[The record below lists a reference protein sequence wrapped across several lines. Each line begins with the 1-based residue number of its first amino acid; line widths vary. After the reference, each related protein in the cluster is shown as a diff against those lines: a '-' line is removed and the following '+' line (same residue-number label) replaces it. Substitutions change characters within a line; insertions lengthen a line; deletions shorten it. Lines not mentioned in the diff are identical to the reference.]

1 MKCFYCSNG
10 SDPDTPGKCS
20 GCERELKKYCE
31 SCEIKFA
38 EDANFCMQCGSK
50 LIELSDTEIEIE
62 ESEEEEE
69 VFILEEISEDE
80 KPEKETGE
88 RESKETIELDFGI
101 EAEDN
106 ENESKEQYRTD
117 KISIDGSV
125 PPPNSGQ
132 IDDLDLKLEKKSGKI
147 DEALLKEPEQ
157 NVEDSQGFVS
167 PNAPKQPEKKKPQKK
182 KTEKAKPA
190 KDIKEKFKGKPMEGD
205 HSAEDLDFDSLF
217 DELSTV
223 EKIKLEEDKN
233 QFNIEEE
240 SGDGNKLSE
249 AIDSE
254 PERSEQEGGNFNL
267 KSEKILVK
275 NAADYELKQF
285 PVEEEYDLSV
295 DGLIE
300 EVLTEEFEDSFKPLM
315 KEMEKGLNEC
325 RGGTYFLKGDAGSG
339 KSSLV
344 HRLKQ
349 HSIVKDED
357 RKFNLVVSDANIFD
371 FDFMIFISLIRQ
383 LMNIKSNDVGTVR
396 KKFDKLFGD
405 TLPDSKKDCI
415 SALICLNFAP
425 VKTKLPK
432 HDVEYLISYV
442 LHGLS
447 RSKPVVWV
455 VNNANAL
462 NVRSIRFFKSLKKV
476 LKTTPFAVMFVVDN
490 EAAVTNIAEEGEV
503 FTFNGFSEEKLREE
517 IASTLNAKRIPAE
530 LEKLLKEK
538 AKGNMLFTLQLTEYL
553 KDKGFIF
560 EMKGSWRFSKL
571 PEEFVPP
578 ENLDDLIAGRVEMLS
593 GDVQTTLRELTLLNL
608 YEIPKSLYEV
618 VSTTSLECVKEL
630 VTKRYIIET
639 DMHYRFI
646 SRTMLTALK
655 KHVKI
660 GKKERAFYRQV
671 VTKLS
676 STKAEIYQLNKH
688 WLLLSYINLGQ
699 IIDRRL
705 NSFLFS
711 SAVYMEKLGF
721 FEISQ
726 RSYQTIVSSFDDDD
740 CLDDFRLLPEIK
752 NARLWRIVEPQWAKI
767 FWEKLHKY
775 AKSRSHYHL
784 ELLAEGE
791 ILLLSEEKVDLSAI
805 AELVKKLHLS
815 GCYEEEISIID
826 RTTEL
831 LINSENFLD
840 ANTFAVRGYKILRDA
855 IVKYDGKG
863 VSPAGFIYALFVRCA
878 CKFAEVCIMLEDH
891 DKATA
896 VLEEALEYAEMYSIS
911 YFKSKIQL
919 LLGKIRF
926 AQKSDWEEI
935 MKEGFYNS
943 LIGMDF
949 AIVKAFLLFFEE
961 NTLEEKEW
969 VQPFLEYK
977 NWINF

>member
-1 MKCFYCSNG
+1 MKCFYCSNE
-10 SDPDTPGKCS
+10 SDPDVPGKCS
-20 GCERELKKYCE
+20 GCDRDLKKYCE

-38 EDANFCMQCGSK
+38 GDANFCMQCGSK
-50 LIELSDTEIEIE
+50 LIGLSEAEIEIE
-62 ESEEEEE
+62 EESEEE
-69 VFILEEISEDE
+69 VFILEEISEEE
-80 KPEKETGE
+80 KKETVNDDTDDG
-88 RESKETIELDFGI
+88 IVELDFGI
-101 EAEDN
+101 ESNED
-106 ENESKEQYRTD
+106 ENEEKEQFQTQ
-117 KISIDGSV
+117 KIELDGSV
-125 PPPNSGQ
+125 PPPG
-132 IDDLDLKLEKKSGKI
+132 IGVDADLDLDLEKKTKGKI
-147 DEALLKEPEQ
+147 DEALLKEPEG
-157 NVEDSQGFVS
+157 NVENSQGFVS
-167 PNAPKQPEKKKPQKK
+167 PNAPKQPQKK
-182 KTEKAKPA
+182 KKKVAKPL
-190 KDIKEKFKGKPMEGD
+190 DIKETYKGKPVEED
-205 HSAEDLDFDSLF
+205 EKKEDVDLDTLF

-223 EKIKLEEDKN
+223 EKLRIEDDDQYDVDDKKGG
-233 QFNIEEE
+233 Q
-240 SGDGNKLSE
+240 KLSE
-249 AIDSE
+249 IIEDSSDGKDE
-254 PERSEQEGGNFNL
+254 VNINL

-275 NAADYELKQF
+275 NASDYELKPF
-285 PVEEEYDLSV
+285 PVDETYDVSV
-295 DGLIE
+295 DNLIE
-300 EVLTEEFEDSFKPLM
+300 EVVTGEFEESFKPLM
-315 KEMEKGLNEC
+315 KDMEKRFKEC

-344 HRLKQ
+344 HRLKNYSLQ
-349 HSIVKDED
+349 KD
-357 RKFNLVVSDANIFD
+357 KGKNFNLVVTDANIFD

-383 LMNIKSNDVGTVR
+383 LMKIKSNDVNNVR

-432 HDVEYLISYV
+432 HDIEYLLSYV

-447 RSKPVVWV
+447 RSMPVIWV
-455 VNNANAL
+455 INNANAL

-476 LKTTPFAVMFVVDN
+476 FKTTPFGVVFVVDN
-490 EAAVTNIAEEGEV
+490 EAAVTNIAEESEI
-503 FTFNGFSEEKLREE
+503 FIFNGFPEQRLQEE
-517 IASTLNAKRIPAE
+517 IARTLNTKRIPAE

-553 KDKGFIF
+553 KDQGFIF

-571 PEEFVPP
+571 PEKFVPP
-578 ENLDDLIAGRVEMLS
+578 ENLDDLIAARVEMLS
-593 GDVQTTLRELTLLNL
+593 SEVQTTLRELTLLNL

-618 VSTTSLECVKEL
+618 VSSTSPECLQEL
-630 VTKRYIIET
+630 VVKKFIIET

-660 GKKERAFYRQV
+660 GKKEREFYRQV
-671 VTKLS
+671 VTRLS
-676 STKAEIYQLNKH
+676 ATKAEIYQLNKH

-740 CLDDFRLLPEIK
+740 SLDDFRLLPEIK

-784 ELLAEGE
+784 DLLTQGE
-791 ILLLSEEKVDLSAI
+791 ILLLSEENIDLAAI
-805 AELVKKLHLS
+805 AEQVKKLHMA
-815 GCYEEEISIID
+815 GCYEEEISLID

-831 LINSENFLD
+831 LINSENYLD
-840 ANTFAVRGYKILRDA
+840 ANTFAVRGYKILRDT

-863 VSPAGFIYALFVRCA
+863 VSPAGFIYALFVRCS
-878 CKFAEVCIMLEDH
+878 CKLAEVCIMLEDH

-896 VLEEALEYAEMYSIS
+896 VLEEALEYADIYSIS

-926 AQKSDWEEI
+926 AQKSDWEDM
-935 MKEGFYNS
+935 MKEGFYNA

-949 AIVKAFLLFFEE
+949 AIVKAFLHFFEE
-961 NTLEEKEW
+961 NALEEKDW

>member
-1 MKCFYCSNG
+1 MKCFYCSNE
-10 SDPDTPGKCS
+10 SDPDVPGKCS
-20 GCERELKKYCE
+20 GCGRDLKKYCE
-31 SCEIKFA
+31 SCEIKFE

-50 LIELSDTEIEIE
+50 LLELSDTEIEIE
-62 ESEEEEE
+62 EDEEE
-69 VFILEEISEDE
+69 VFILEEISEE
-80 KPEKETGE
+80 KSSEEAGE
-88 RESKETIELDFGI
+88 VLVELDFGI
-101 EAEDN
+101 EVSE
-106 ENESKEQYRTD
+106 ENVGKEEHFQTE
-117 KISIDGSV
+117 KIELDGSV
-125 PPPNSGQ
+125 PPPSMGSDQ
-132 IDDLDLKLEKKSGKI
+132 DMGLDLEKRATGKI
-147 DEALLKEPEQ
+147 DEALLKEPES
-157 NVEDSQGFVS
+157 NPEDSQGFVS
-167 PNAPKQPEKKKPQKK
+167 PNAPKKPEQKKKP
-182 KTEKAKPA
+182 PV
-190 KDIKEKFKGKPMEGD
+190 KDIKEKYKGEPLDKEKKEENE
-205 HSAEDLDFDSLF
+205 EDVDFDSLF
-217 DELSTV
+217 NELSTV
-223 EKIKLEEDKN
+223 EKINLEDED
-233 QFNIEEE
+233 QFGIEPE
-240 SGDGNKLSE
+240 SQDGQKLSE
-249 AIDSE
+249 IIEESSDSDKDE
-254 PERSEQEGGNFNL
+254 AKIPL
-267 KSEKILVK
+267 KSENILVK
-275 NAADYELKQF
+275 KASDYELKPF
-285 PVEEEYDLSV
+285 EVNETYDVSV
-295 DGLIE
+295 DSLIE
-300 EVLTEEFEDSFKPLM
+300 AVVTEEFEDSFKPLM
-315 KEMEKGLNEC
+315 KEAEKGLREC
-325 RGGTYFLKGDAGSG
+325 RGGMYFLKGDAGSG

-344 HRLKQ
+344 HRLKNV
-349 HSIVKDED
+349 SLKKDVG
-357 RKFNLVVSDANIFD
+357 RSYNLVVTDANIFD

-383 LMNIKSNDVGTVR
+383 LMKIKSNDVNTVR
-396 KKFDKLFGD
+396 KKFNKLFGD

-432 HDVEYLISYV
+432 HDIEYLLSYV

-447 RSKPVVWV
+447 RSMPVIWII
-455 VNNANAL
+455 NNANAL
-462 NVRSIRFFKSLKKV
+462 NVRSIRFFKSIKRV
-476 LKTTPFAVMFVVDN
+476 MRTTPFGVVFIVDN
-490 EAAVTNIAEEGEV
+490 EAAVTSIAEEGEIFV
-503 FTFNGFSEEKLREE
+503 FNGFPEKRLQEE
-517 IASTLNAKRIPAE
+517 IAKTLNTKRIPAE
-530 LEKLLKEK
+530 LEKLLKDK

-578 ENLDDLIAGRVEMLS
+578 ENLDDLIASRVEMLS
-593 GDVQTTLRELTLLNL
+593 QEVQTTLRELTLLNL
-608 YEIPKSLYEV
+608 YDIPKSLYEV
-618 VSTTSLECVKEL
+618 VSSTSPECIKEL
-630 VTKRYIIET
+630 VKKRFIIET
-639 DMHYRFI
+639 EMHYRFI

-655 KHVKI
+655 KHIKI
-660 GKKERAFYRQV
+660 GKKEREFYRQV

-775 AKSRSHYHL
+775 AKNRSHYHL
-784 ELLAEGE
+784 ELLAQGE
-791 ILLLSEEKVDLSAI
+791 ILLLSEENIDLAAI
-805 AELVKKLHLS
+805 AEQVKMMHMA
-815 GCYEEEISIID
+815 GCYEEEISMID

-840 ANTFAVRGYKILRDA
+840 ANTFAVRGYKILRDT

-863 VSPAGFIYALFVRCA
+863 VSPAEFIYSLFVRCS
-878 CKFAEVCIMLEDH
+878 CKLAEVCIMLEDH

-896 VLEEALEYAEMYSIS
+896 VLEEALEYADKYSIS

-926 AQKSDWEEI
+926 AQKADWEEI

-949 AIVKAFLLFFEE
+949 AIVKAFLYFFEE
-961 NTLEEKEW
+961 NDLEEKEW

>member
-1 MKCFYCSNG
+1 MKCFYCSNE
-10 SDPDTPGKCS
+10 SDPDVPAKCS
-20 GCERELKKYCE
+20 GCDRDLKKYCE

-50 LIELSDTEIEIE
+50 LLELSDTEIEIE
-62 ESEEEEE
+62 EDEDEE
-69 VFILEEISEDE
+69 VFILEEISEDKQPQE
-80 KPEKETGE
+80 DGGE
-88 RESKETIELDFGI
+88 VVELDFGI
-101 EAEDN
+101 EASEEDDGK
-106 ENESKEQYRTD
+106 KEQFQTE
-117 KISIDGSV
+117 KIQLDGSV
-125 PPPNSGQ
+125 PPPSPGSDQ
-132 IDDLDLKLEKKSGKI
+132 ELDLDFEKRATGKI
-147 DEALLKEPEQ
+147 DEALLKEPE
-157 NVEDSQGFVS
+157 NNSENSQGFIS
-167 PNAPKQPEKKKPQKK
+167 PNAPKKSMQKKKKTAKDIQEKYKGESLDEKKKE
-182 KTEKAKPA
+182 EK
-190 KDIKEKFKGKPMEGD
+190 E
-205 HSAEDLDFDSLF
+205 EDVDFDSLF
-217 DELSTV
+217 NELSTV
-223 EKIKLEEDKN
+223 ENIKLKDED
-233 QFNIEEE
+233 QFDIEPDTL
-240 SGDGNKLSE
+240 DGQKLSE
-249 AIDSE
+249 IIEENSNQGDE
-254 PERSEQEGGNFNL
+254 VKITL
-267 KSEKILVK
+267 KRESILVK
-275 NAADYELKQF
+275 KASDYELK
-285 PVEEEYDLSV
+285 PLKVNETYDVSV
-295 DGLIE
+295 DSLIE
-300 EVLTEEFEDSFKPLM
+300 DVVTEEFEDSFKPLM
-315 KEMEKGLNEC
+315 KEVEKGFREC

-344 HRLKQ
+344 HRLKNT
-349 HSIVKDED
+349 SLKKNAD
-357 RKFNLVVSDANIFD
+357 RTYNLVVTDANIFD

-383 LMNIKSNDVGTVR
+383 LMKIKSNDVNTVR

-405 TLPDSKKDCI
+405 TLPDSKKDCL

-432 HDVEYLISYV
+432 HDIEYLLSYV

-447 RSKPVVWV
+447 RSMPVLWII
-455 VNNANAL
+455 NNANAL
-462 NVRSIRFFKSLKKV
+462 NVRSIRFFKSIKRV
-476 LKTTPFAVMFVVDN
+476 LKTTPFGVVFIVDN
-490 EAAVTNIAEEGEV
+490 EAAVTNIAEEGDV
-503 FTFNGFSEEKLREE
+503 FVFNGFPEQRLQEE
-517 IASTLNAKRIPAE
+517 IAKTLNAKRIPAE
-530 LEKLLKEK
+530 LEKLLKDK

-593 GDVQTTLRELTLLNL
+593 TEVQTTLRELTLLNL

-618 VSTTSLECVKEL
+618 VSSTSSECIKEL
-630 VTKRYIIET
+630 VTKRLIIET

-655 KHVKI
+655 KHIKI
-660 GKKERAFYRQV
+660 GKKEREFYRQV

-740 CLDDFRLLPEIK
+740 SLDDFRLLPEIK
-752 NARLWRIVEPQWAKI
+752 NARLWKIVEPQWAKM

-775 AKSRSHYHL
+775 AKNRSHYHL
-784 ELLAEGE
+784 ELLAQGE
-791 ILLLSEEKVDLSAI
+791 ILLLSEENVDLAAI
-805 AELVKKLHLS
+805 AEQVKMMHMA
-815 GCYEEEISIID
+815 GCYEEEISLID

-840 ANTFAVRGYKILRDA
+840 ANTFAVRGYKILRDT
-855 IVKYDGKG
+855 IVKYEGKG
-863 VSPAGFIYALFVRCA
+863 VAPAEFIYSLFVRCS
-878 CKFAEVCIMLEDH
+878 CKLAEVCIMLEDH

-896 VLEEALEYAEMYSIS
+896 VLEEALEYADKYSIS

-926 AQKSDWEEI
+926 AQKTDWEEI

-949 AIVKAFLLFFEE
+949 AIVKAFLHFFEK
-961 NTLEEKEW
+961 NDLEEKEW

>member
-10 SDPDTPGKCS
+10 SDPDVPGKCS
-20 GCERELKKYCE
+20 GCGRELKKYCE
-31 SCEIKFA
+31 FCEIKFA

-50 LIELSDTEIEIE
+50 LVDLSDTEIEID
-62 ESEEEEE
+62 ESAEEEE
-69 VFILEEISEDE
+69 VFILEEISEEEPKKE
-80 KPEKETGE
+80 KIREK
-88 RESKETIELDFGI
+88 RETIEIDFGI
-101 EAEDN
+101 EADDADN
-106 ENESKEQYRTD
+106 ENEAQQFQTD
-117 KISIDGSV
+117 KIELGGSV
-125 PPPNSGQ
+125 PPPTPGME
-132 IDDLDLKLEKKSGKI
+132 DDLDLQLQKKSGKI
-147 DEALLKEPEQ
+147 DEALLKEPEKD
-157 NVEDSQGFVS
+157 VEDSQSFIS
-167 PNAPKQPEKKKPQKK
+167 PNAPKQQEKQQEKKKSEKK
-182 KTEKAKPA
+182 KKE
-190 KDIKEKFKGKPMEGD
+190 IKETYKGKPVDDVEKSEED
-205 HSAEDLDFDSLF
+205 ADVDLDTLF
-217 DELSTV
+217 NELGAT
-223 EKIKLEEDKN
+223 EKSDPEDKD
-233 QFNIEEE
+233 QYDIESQKE
-240 SGDGNKLSE
+240 GNKLSE
-249 AIDSE
+249 AIEGSPDSGIKDE
-254 PERSEQEGGNFNL
+254 TVLNL
-267 KSEKILVK
+267 KNEKILVK
-275 NAADYELKQF
+275 NASDYELTPF
-285 PVEEEYDLSV
+285 PVNETYDLSV
-295 DGLIE
+295 DGLLE
-300 EVLTEEFEDSFKPLM
+300 EVLTEEFEESFKPML
-315 KEMEKGLNEC
+315 KEIEKGLREC

-344 HRLKQ
+344 HRLKNY
-349 HSIVKDED
+349 SLKKDEN

-383 LMNIKSNDVGTVR
+383 LMNIRSNDVNTVR

-405 TLPDSKKDCI
+405 TLPDSKKDCM
-415 SALICLNFAP
+415 SALICLNFSP
-425 VKTKLPK
+425 VRTKLPK

-447 RSKPVVWV
+447 RSMPVLWI

-476 LKTTPFAVMFVVDN
+476 FGTVPFSVIFVVDN
-490 EAAVTNIAEEGEV
+490 EASVTNIAEENEV
-503 FTFNGFSEEKLREE
+503 YIFNGFPEQRLREE

-530 LEKLLKEK
+530 LEKLLNEK

-571 PEEFVPP
+571 PEKFVPP
-578 ENLDDLIAGRVEMLS
+578 ENLDDLIAGRVEMLAA
-593 GDVQTTLRELTLLNL
+593 DIQTTLRELTLLNL

-618 VSTTSLECVKEL
+618 VSTTTPECIKEL
-630 VTKRYIIET
+630 VSKRFIIET

-660 GKKERAFYRQV
+660 GKKEREFYRQV
-671 VTKLS
+671 VTRLS

-699 IIDRRL
+699 IVDRRL

-726 RSYQTIVSSFDDDD
+726 RSYQTIVSSFEEDGDDT
-740 CLDDFRLLPEIK
+740 LDDFRLLPEIK

-767 FWEKLHKY
+767 FWGKLQKY
-775 AKSRSHYHL
+775 AQERSHYHL
-784 ELLAEGE
+784 DLLAQGE
-791 ILLLSEEKVDLSAI
+791 MLLLAEEKVDLAAI
-805 AELVKKLHLS
+805 AELVKKLHMA
-815 GCYEEEISIID
+815 GCYEEEISMID

-840 ANTFAVRGYKILRDA
+840 ANTFAVRGYKILRDT
-855 IVKYDGKG
+855 IMKYDGKG
-863 VSPAGFIYALFVRCA
+863 VSPAEFIYSLFVRCS
-878 CKFAEVCIMLEDH
+878 CKLAEVCIMLEDH

-896 VLEEALEYAEMYSIS
+896 VLEESLEYAETYSIS
-911 YFKSKIQL
+911 YFRSKIQL
-919 LLGKIRF
+919 LLGKIRY
-926 AQKSDWEEI
+926 AQKSDWEEM

-949 AIVKAFLLFFEE
+949 AIVKAFLHFFEE
-961 NTLEEKEW
+961 NGLEEKEW
-969 VQPFLEYK
+969 VVPFLEYK

>member
-1 MKCFYCSNG
+1 MGNAMKCFYCSNE
-10 SDPDTPGKCS
+10 SDPDVPGKCS
-20 GCERELKKYCE
+20 GCDRDLKKYCE

-50 LIELSDTEIEIE
+50 LLELSDTEIEIE
-62 ESEEEEE
+62 EEEEDEE
-69 VFILEEISEDE
+69 VFILEEISEE
-80 KPEKETGE
+80 KQPEEAGE
-88 RESKETIELDFGI
+88 EVVELDFGI
-101 EAEDN
+101 ESPE
-106 ENESKEQYRTD
+106 ENLGKEEQFQTE
-117 KISIDGSV
+117 KIDLNGSV
-125 PPPNSGQ
+125 PPPSMESDQ
-132 IDDLDLKLEKKSGKI
+132 ELDLDLEKRETGKI
-147 DEALLKEPEQ
+147 DEALLREPEI
-157 NVEDSQGFVS
+157 NPEDSQGFVS
-167 PNAPKQPEKKKPQKK
+167 PNAPKKSEKKKKN
-182 KTEKAKPA
+182 PA
-190 KDIKEKFKGKPMEGD
+190 KDIKEKFKGEPLDKEKEEKNENE
-205 HSAEDLDFDSLF
+205 EDVDFDSLF
-217 DELSTV
+217 NELSTV
-223 EKIKLEEDKN
+223 EKIKLKDED
-233 QFNIEEE
+233 QFEIEPETQ
-240 SGDGNKLSE
+240 DGQKLSE
-249 AIDSE
+249 IIEESSDQGDESKIT
-254 PERSEQEGGNFNL
+254 L
-267 KSEKILVK
+267 KSESILVK
-275 NAADYELKQF
+275 KASDYELKPF
-285 PVEEEYDLSV
+285 EVNETYDVSV
-295 DGLIE
+295 DSLIE
-300 EVLTEEFEDSFKPLM
+300 EVVTEEFEDSFKPLM
-315 KEMEKGLNEC
+315 KEAEKGFRKC
-325 RGGTYFLKGDAGSG
+325 RGGMFFLKGDAGSG

-344 HRLKQ
+344 HRLKNT
-349 HSIVKDED
+349 SLKKDAG
-357 RKFNLVVSDANIFD
+357 RSYNLVVTDANIFD

-383 LMNIKSNDVGTVR
+383 LMKIKSNDVNTVR

-432 HDVEYLISYV
+432 HDIEYLLSYV

-447 RSKPVVWV
+447 RSMPVLWII
-455 VNNANAL
+455 NNANAL
-462 NVRSIRFFKSLKKV
+462 NVRSIRFFKSIKRV
-476 LKTTPFAVMFVVDN
+476 LRTTPFGVVFIVDN
-490 EAAVTNIAEEGEV
+490 EAAVTTIAEEGEIFV
-503 FTFNGFSEEKLREE
+503 FNGFPEQRLQEE
-517 IASTLNAKRIPAE
+517 IAKTLNTKRIPAE
-530 LEKLLKEK
+530 LEKLLKDK

-593 GDVQTTLRELTLLNL
+593 REVQTTLRELTLLNL

-618 VSTTSLECVKEL
+618 VSSTSSECIQEL
-630 VTKRYIIET
+630 VTKRLIIET
-639 DMHYRFI
+639 DRHYRFI

-655 KHVKI
+655 KHIKI
-660 GKKERAFYRQV
+660 GKKEREFYRQV

-740 CLDDFRLLPEIK
+740 NLDDFRLLPEIK

-767 FWEKLHKY
+767 FWEKLNKY
-775 AKSRSHYHL
+775 AKTRSHYHL
-784 ELLAEGE
+784 ELLSQGE
-791 ILLLSEEKVDLSAI
+791 ILLLSEENVDLAAI
-805 AELVKKLHLS
+805 AEQVKMMHMA
-815 GCYEEEISIID
+815 GCYEEEISLID

-840 ANTFAVRGYKILRDA
+840 ANTFAVRGYKILRDT

-863 VSPAGFIYALFVRCA
+863 VSPAEFIYSLFVRCS
-878 CKFAEVCIMLEDH
+878 CKLAEVCIMLEDH

-896 VLEEALEYAEMYSIS
+896 VLEEALEYADKYSIS

-926 AQKSDWEEI
+926 AQKTDWEEI
-935 MKEGFYNS
+935 MKEGFYNA

-949 AIVKAFLLFFEE
+949 AIVKAFLHFFEE
-961 NTLEEKEW
+961 NDLEEKEW